1 MGEQMKKKKLTCKK
15 AKEFMLDET
24 KSAKIY
30 KSYGLCKFAKDEKHH
45 SGFFKKV
52 VKRCKK

>member
-1 MGEQMKKKKLTCKK
+1 MAKIKTKKLTCKK

-45 SGFFKKV
+45 SRFFKKV